1 MSSLASLLDRLQ
13 EKQYFGQT
21 IPARELVVAVRGIA
35 SRQGLPGSY
44 AGMFAP
50 TKPDFRRG
58 MRVFTG
64 EPVRSGA
71 ATAHILGEECCR
83 LLLKLKV
90 KDPSV
95 TAALARAEAGMLER
109 LSSCERLHSKHIGF
123 YCCGICTA
131 SLWRHLAA
139 GGLDNRV
146 PRFRDGLRV
155 LAGYRSDS
163 GRWRR
168 FPFFY
173 TLLALT
179 EIDVPVAAV
188 ELRWAA
194 PAAERSLKGLR
205 GGDRYAK
212 RRRAVIEK
220 ALALAG

>member
-1 MSSLASLLDRLQ
+1 MNSLAALLDRLQ

-21 IPARELVVAVRGIA
+21 IPARELIVAARGIA

-50 TKPDFRRG
+50 TKLDFRRG

-83 LLLKLKV
+83 LLLKFKV
-90 KDPSV
+90 KDRPV

-109 LSSCERLHSKHIGF
+109 LGSAERKHAEHIGF

-131 SLWRHLAA
+131 AFWRHLSA
-139 GGLDNRV
+139 GGLDR
-146 PRFRDGLRV
+146 PETRLKDGLRV

-163 GRWRR
+163 HRWKR

-179 EIDVPVAAV
+179 EMDAPGAKK

-205 GGDRYAK
+205 GVDRYAK
-212 RRRAVIEK
+212 RRRAVLEK